1 MKLLKES
8 MHFDDCVFFVQVCI
22 FYINLFLADITRSLE
37 DINLSVFLYFVVVVC
52 LLLLLF
58 FVVVFVLFLGGVLFS
73 WGVFLLGNSGSRRG
87 RIHFLFFNSINE
99 PALKRFPLCFA
110 TKIRLPSKGPKRFTF
125 TFCRQSN
132 FVPELLCGPG

>member
-1 MKLLKES
+1 
-8 MHFDDCVFFVQVCI
+8 MHFSSIFLVFCLFVFWFVFVC
-22 FYINLFLADITRSLE
+22 FFLTDFTRSLE
-37 DINLSVFLYFVVVVC
+37 DINLSVFFC
-52 LLLLLF
+52 ILLLLF
-58 FVVVFVLFLGGVLFS
+58 VCYCCCFLLLFLFCFLGGVLFS

-87 RIHFLFFNSINE
+87 RIHFFFFNSINE